1 MDTGFVMAV
10 VNDKDQHH
18 PDAVKLANQFRNF
31 PTVITNA
38 VLNETA

>member
-31 PTVITNA
+31 PTVITDA